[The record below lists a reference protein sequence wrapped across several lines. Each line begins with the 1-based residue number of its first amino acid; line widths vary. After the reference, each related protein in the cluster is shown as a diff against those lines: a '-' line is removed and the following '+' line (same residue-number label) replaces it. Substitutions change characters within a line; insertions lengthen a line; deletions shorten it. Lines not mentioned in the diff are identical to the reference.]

1 MICAI
6 LMAKLC
12 KLPNVPLTRFENP
25 ESIES
30 KLFPWI
36 FFLLKKLPS
45 KNWLLLGVSQSSIF
59 LLKPF
64 AENILNDLQKKGRK
78 MIFLTSTS
86 SRISLQI
93 DWFRLGQPIIN
104 ILHISRDYFFQS
116 RLWHNKLKK
125 FDT

>member
-36 FFLLKKLPS
+36 FFFLEEAPIEKLAAPWS
-45 KNWLLLGVSQSSIF
+45 FAEFNI

-104 ILHISRDYFFQS
+104 ILHISRDHIFQS

-125 FDT
+125 FDA